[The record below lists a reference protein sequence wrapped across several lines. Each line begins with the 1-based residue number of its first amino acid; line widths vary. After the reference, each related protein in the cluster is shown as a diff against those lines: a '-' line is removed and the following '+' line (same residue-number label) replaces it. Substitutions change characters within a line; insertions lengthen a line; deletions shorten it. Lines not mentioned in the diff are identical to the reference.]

1 MGTSLETGASILF
14 FEGRDWKSFHTASA
28 NTGRSRAKA
37 EFACKLTFE
46 ASIRPCE
53 AHHLLPD

>member
-28 NTGRSRAKA
+28 RTGQSA
-37 EFACKLTFE
+37 
-46 ASIRPCE
+46 
-53 AHHLLPD
+53 LPQDLQQG